1 MSELLSLTLDYLRM
15 MPESDSALPEES
27 ATVEGCINC
36 ITGAFMAAAVDPLTP
51 RVIEHLVSD
60 FLRHGSGKA
69 VVDLDEDGNTT
80 LTPFR
85 GGITQNGVYTG
96 NTMDHLTLAEEH
108 INVSHE
114 RVIDVRLVSGA
125 PRIGPLI
132 AATRALVRID
142 KNIEIDA
149 KSGMRGRPIIKVDPN
164 FVNTTGKQRDAM
176 ANSLKENFSG
186 VIQRDQTPV
195 LPAGYDTDMLGGPEG
210 ITQIGGTRAE
220 LRQDVQGLMG
230 VNGLLTTDDAQ
241 AVHSLW
247 RLAVVR
253 TFVPIARLIEDE
265 TESKLDRRVTLNQDA
280 WVIAPIMEQAQ
291 GINRRTQA
299 LKNLVDA
306 GFDRDEARR
315 IVGL

>member
-1 MSELLSLTLDYLRM
+1 MSELLDLAVDYLNNL
-15 MPESDSALPEES
+15 PESDTALPEES

-80 LTPFR
+80 LMPFR
-85 GGITQNGVYTG
+85 GGITTNGVYTG

-125 PRIGPLI
+125 PRVGPLI
-132 AATRALVRID
+132 AAIRALVRVD
-142 KNIEIDA
+142 KNIESDA
-149 KSGMRGRPIIKVDPN
+149 KDGMRGKPLLLTDTQLMN
-164 FVNTTGKQRDAM
+164 ASAKQRATLAQDM
-176 ANSLKENFSG
+176 KENFSG
-186 VIQRDQTPV
+186 ARQRGQIPV
-195 LPAGYDTDMLGGPEG
+195 VPAGYSPDTFGGPEG

-220 LRQDVQGLMG
+220 LREDIQGLMG

-265 TESKLDRRVTLNQDA
+265 TASKLDQRVTLNQDA